1 MRVTKFVS
9 ESVCTIGQVLF
20 TTCITG
26 VCKYDVHE
34 CVCVCMCVCVCVCVC
49 VVVYKKIC
57 HTIVYRAMYATMQ
70 VCAQVGASM
79 SSCTMCE
86 LKVLRDRNRSRVGV
100 ADIRR

>member
-1 MRVTKFVS
+1 MYHHQT
-9 ESVCTIGQVLF
+9 GVLF
-20 TTCITG
+20 ATCITG
-26 VCKYDVHE
+26 VCKYAVH
-34 CVCVCMCVCVCVCVC
+34 VCVCVC

-86 LKVLRDRNRSRVGV
+86 LKELCETEIIAIV
-100 ADIRR
+100 AEWAWQI

>member
-1 MRVTKFVS
+1 MLYHHQT
-9 ESVCTIGQVLF
+9 GVLF
-20 TTCITG
+20 ATCITG
-26 VCKYDVHE
+26 VCKYAVQE
-34 CVCVCMCVCVCVCVC
+34 CVC

-86 LKVLRDRNRSRVGV
+86 LKVVLDRNHCSRSEWAWQMILAR
-100 ADIRR
+100 

>member
-1 MRVTKFVS
+1 M
-9 ESVCTIGQVLF
+9 
-20 TTCITG
+20 
-26 VCKYDVHE
+26 
-34 CVCVCMCVCVCVCVC
+34 CVCVCVCVCVLCVCVCACVCVC
-49 VVVYKKIC
+49 VVVYKKIR
-57 HTIVYRAMYATMQ
+57 HTIVYRAMYETMQ